1 MDCDIFDKDGRMI
14 PQSRD
19 DWRTLHRAIQEL
31 EVGRGEIVP
40 LHAIQGFDED
50 ALPAELLAYKRACQA
65 EEDHR
70 ARVSSEFWATV
81 CAALALM
88 TVGALIVKGP
98 ALMESAVKYF
108 TGQ

>member
-1 MDCDIFDKDGRMI
+1 MDCDIFDKHGRMVV
-14 PQSRD
+14 
-19 DWRTLHRAIQEL
+19 E
-31 EVGRGEIVP
+31 RGGFVP
-40 LHAIQGFDED
+40 LRTIQGMEED

-88 TVGALIVKGP
+88 TVGALVIKGP

>member
-1 MDCDIFDKDGRMI
+1 VQCDIFDKNGRMV
-14 PQSRD
+14 PREGEFM
-19 DWRTLHRAIQEL
+19 TLQAIQEL
-31 EVGRGEIVP
+31 
-40 LHAIQGFDED
+40 DED
-50 ALPAELLAYKRACQA
+50 TLPAELLAYKRACQA
-65 EEDHR
+65 EEDFR

-81 CAALALM
+81 CAALALF